1 LDSNK
6 TLIVKKTDPQTLQNI
21 QTLSQM
27 IQNLSPTINKK
38 EADKLAKESIY
49 YAMHLANTYDL
60 VAPPTFQNYLVNQNQ
75 RERGLC
81 YHWVQDILAHLNK
94 EEYPSLG
101 IYKVVANKGEY
112 FTEHHAIS
120 ITARGKPFHQGIV
133 LDAWRNSGIMFFS
146 LIQQDTQYTWH
157 EQKRIQ

>member
-1 LDSNK
+1 MV
-6 TLIVKKTDPQTLQNI
+6 VKKIDAETLNKI
-21 QTLSQM
+21 QTLSLM
-27 IQNLSPTINKK
+27 IQNLSPTVNKK

-49 YAMHLANTYDL
+49 YAMHLANSYDL

-81 YHWVQDILAHLNK
+81 YHWVQDILAYINK
-94 EEYPSLG
+94 DEYPTLG

-120 ITARGKPFHQGIV
+120 ITARGKPFNEGIV
-133 LDAWRNSGIMFFS
+133 LDAWRNSGAMYFS
-146 LIQQDTQYTWH
+146 LIQLDTQYTWH